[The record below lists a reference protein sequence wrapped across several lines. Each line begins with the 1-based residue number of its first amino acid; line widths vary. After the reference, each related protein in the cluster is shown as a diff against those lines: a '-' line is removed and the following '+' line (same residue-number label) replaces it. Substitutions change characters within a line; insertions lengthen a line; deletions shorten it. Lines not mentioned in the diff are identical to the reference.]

1 MIPTYNCARFLGETL
16 RSVLAQDPGPEQMQI
31 AVVDDHSTADDPQA
45 VVREVAGERVA
56 FYRNP
61 RSLGA
66 AGNFNQCIARARG

>member
-1 MIPTYNCARFLGETL
+1 
-16 RSVLAQDPGPEQMQI
+16 
-31 AVVDDHSTADDPQA
+31 VDDHSTADDPQA

>member
-1 MIPTYNCARFLGETL
+1 
-16 RSVLAQDPGPEQMQI
+16 
-31 AVVDDHSTADDPQA
+31 VDDHSTADDPQA

-66 AGNFNQCIARARG
+66 AGNFNQCIAHTRGRWIHILHGDDAVRPGF